1 MMARLTPFD
10 LVFTQ
15 VISSRFP
22 SVADGLLRDEADPA
36 DRDAFLMNREAVSV
50 IHDLVPEGGMGDAVA
65 HLAALV
71 HHAYLFWR
79 GGGWTFTVDRA
90 TLDRLLRSPHPGA
103 LSTRSGLP
111 DAYYL
116 QIPRQLVWGRLGTD
130 EPYQPLDGCFVSL
143 GPDVALRALGVFG
156 LHPDRMGFAVVEA
169 EGEAAV
175 WPRPDGPGDEPFAP
189 HMDGGSK
196 AGLYSVNDPA
206 ELLLLAD
213 RTTELVAR
221 TYPEVKMG
229 TDRAIQLK

>member
-10 LVFTQ
+10 LVFTKE
-15 VISSRFP
+15 IASRFP

-79 GGGWTFTVDRA
+79 GGGWTFSVDRA
-90 TLDRLLRSPHPGA
+90 TLDRLLRSPPPDA
-103 LSTRSGLP
+103 RPTQSGLP
-111 DAYYL
+111 GAYYV
-116 QIPRQLVWGRLGTD
+116 QIPRQLVWGRLGLD
-130 EPYQPLDGCFVSL
+130 EPYQPLDGCFVSP

-156 LHPDRMGFAVVEA
+156 LHPDHMGFAVVEA
-169 EGEAAV
+169 EGEAAG